1 MSEIVKNG
9 FGSCEITKQFNSIGS
24 YSFQLKAG
32 QYIVR
37 CYGAQGGNAFLN
49 GKYLTNTGG
58 KGAYARGTM
67 IVKGANT
74 TFYAFVGGMGMSSPK
89 GPNEGGFNG
98 GGNSGKDNHIFG
110 DDDASGGGGGATDLR
125 IYNGSNINRIIVA
138 AGGSGGSGVCK
149 GAYGGVYKVVCAI
162 DNNVYAESENEKD
175 INGNKGIGGQGN
187 NSLYIPGS
195 GGGGGYM
202 GGRGGD
208 QSFIDHSNYKAVG
221 CSGSSY
227 ISGDENCEPN
237 PSMQFSNTEIYPDYN
252 TGNGL
257 LIIEKILECSQN
269 CISCT
274 NETFC
279 TMCESGYFLSNF
291 TTSSFFGVFKFCQEI
306 NHATESPTQS
316 PLETPTAS
324 QSIHATNSPTQSPSE
339 TSTASPSIHATSSPT
354 QSPSE
359 TPTASQSIHAT
370 SSPTQSPSETPT
382 ASQSIH
388 ATSSPTQS
396 PSETS
401 TVSQSVHATESP
413 TQSPLETSTA
423 LQSIHATSS
432 PTQSP
437 SETPTAS
444 HSDHET
450 EPPTETPIYVTEWI
464 TKQSTNEPDESSLDL
479 QTQYFSE
486 LLIDSSNE
494 SIENSPLESKISSE
508 LQEFSC
514 SESSDNLSSD
524 IQNSSDFQEDFS
536 SESNEDTSSEL
547 KEDYTF
553 ESQKYISSDM
563 QNSFELQSYSKSQE
577 NSYFS
582 ESQTFSVK
590 SLDLSNKQESA
601 SPYFSKSTP
610 SEYHCSFF
618 STDIKTKEFST
629 AKNIINISTIE
640 DTPNKKSN
648 VKLIAIILAV
658 IFVVL
663 IISIVLIVVLIIKKR
678 NQLQE
683 SKDEFNEE
691 TKKIESL
698 KEDEPSKITLNDSSD
713 NDLNFWL

>member
-359 TPTASQSIHAT
+359 TPTAS
-370 SSPTQSPSETPT
+370 
-382 ASQSIH
+382 
-388 ATSSPTQS
+388 
-396 PSETS
+396 
-401 TVSQSVHATESP
+401 
-413 TQSPLETSTA
+413 
-423 LQSIHATSS
+423 
-432 PTQSP
+432 
-437 SETPTAS
+437 